1 LDSLDKNDKKRLL
14 FSLHV
19 LDFVDGWITPASQLN
34 VEAEELYSSGLRTG
48 YAIYYT
54 SRYVPYK
61 ISFIQS
67 FIQEDVE

>member
-1 LDSLDKNDKKRLL
+1 MIRRDYYLAYM
-14 FSLHV
+14 FF

-54 SRYVPYK
+54 SRYVPKSIPPFMSTSTIIY
-61 ISFIQS
+61 Q
-67 FIQEDVE
+67 